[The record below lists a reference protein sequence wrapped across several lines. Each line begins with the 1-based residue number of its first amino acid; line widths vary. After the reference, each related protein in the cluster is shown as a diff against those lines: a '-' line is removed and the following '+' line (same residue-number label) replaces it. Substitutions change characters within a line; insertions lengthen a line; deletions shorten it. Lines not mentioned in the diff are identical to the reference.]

1 MKAVSAMSDPSS
13 TKKPEDHD
21 DIEQQTG
28 VDLLATKAAELD
40 LEVAKANLDLVINW
54 VSHADSKATFYLT
67 VAVAML
73 GASLTEIPSLV
84 RVCQHFASTS
94 CWWVPAI
101 LIATHLAFYGSSLV
115 SAYKSIEVVKPRLAP
130 DSKTHSWYFFQSV
143 AAFADVEKWRDFTHG
158 LKGAERLQH
167 LVDQIWNVSRVAVA
181 KYKAAGTADFALRVA
196 FCFGTAS
203 VLVTLV
209 LDEVAR
215 Q

>member
-1 MKAVSAMSDPSS
+1 MSDLTS
-13 TKKPEDHD
+13 TKKPDDHGD
-21 DIEQQTG
+21 VEQQTG
-28 VDLLATKAAELD
+28 VELLATKEAEID

-67 VAVAML
+67 IAVAML
-73 GASLTEIPSLV
+73 GSSLTEIPALV

-94 CWWVPAI
+94 SWWVPAI
-101 LIATHLAFYGSSLV
+101 LIASHLAFYISSLF

-130 DSKTHSWYFFQSV
+130 DSQTHSWYFFQSV
-143 AAFADVEKWRDFTHG
+143 AAFADLDKWRDFTHG

-181 KYKAAGTADFALRVA
+181 KYKAAGTADCALRVA
-196 FCFGTAS
+196 FCFGTVS

-209 LDEVAR
+209 LDELTR